1 MVFLFYIDIY
11 NKLRIMRKI
20 DKKLNLQKVNI
31 LTEQRYLQS
40 KSLLKESFH
49 MPDGTPIGV
58 DHMHRPISKINGVQK
73 TDSDIDELANEIIR
87 NSNGDETKEN
97 ELIVKTAAGDEDIQ
111 RRLTNRISRIK
122 NA

>member
-1 MVFLFYIDIY
+1 
-11 NKLRIMRKI
+11 MRKI